1 MGSLQPMT
9 GPEPAHPTPLMGE
22 AVPCSGGFCRRG
34 KTVSSVASG
43 NPRRL
48 GWCAADR
55 GLRADPLGRGRI
67 RRDKSSGPPLLKP
80 SLKVKR
86 NGAHG
91 KAPRSW
97 SSQSQGLNARTP
109 LKVRLDRTM
118 GTNPV
123 RVPLEQSGALGRPE
137 RHRARAA
144 SACPHAGA
152 VSLTLADAAP
162 ASRALALMRNRIGP
176 RLMVII
182 GTQCSWNDYPWVLRM
197 CRMSE

>member
-1 MGSLQPMT
+1 MGRGPGQAALLGMNGQPPANDRAST
-9 GPEPAHPTPLMGE
+9 RPSHAPSGPGRAF
-22 AVPCSGGFCRRG
+22 CSGGFCRRG

-48 GWCAADR
+48 GRHAVDR
-55 GLRADPLGRGRI
+55 GFRADPLGRGRI

-97 SSQSQGLNARTP
+97 SPRSQGLNARSR
-109 LKVRLDRTM
+109 LKVRLDRTI

-152 VSLTLADAAP
+152 ISYATQ
-162 ASRALALMRNRIGP
+162 
-176 RLMVII
+176 RL
-182 GTQCSWNDYPWVLRM
+182 L
-197 CRMSE
+197 

>member
-22 AVPCSGGFCRRG
+22 AVHCSGGFCRRG

-48 GWCAADR
+48 RRQVAGSSF
-55 GLRADPLGRGRI
+55 RADPLGRRRI
-67 RRDKSSGPPLLKP
+67 RRDKSGGPSLLKP
-80 SLKVKR
+80 SLKVKG

-91 KAPRSW
+91 IAPRSW
-97 SSQSQGLNARTP
+97 SPRSQGLNARSP
-109 LKVRLDRTM
+109 LKVRPDRTM

-123 RVPLEQSGALGRPE
+123 LGPLEQSGALGRSG

-152 VSLTLADAAP
+152 VSLTLAMQRQ
-162 ASRALALMRNRIGP
+162 RAVRWR
-176 RLMVII
+176 
-182 GTQCSWNDYPWVLRM
+182 Q
-197 CRMSE
+197 